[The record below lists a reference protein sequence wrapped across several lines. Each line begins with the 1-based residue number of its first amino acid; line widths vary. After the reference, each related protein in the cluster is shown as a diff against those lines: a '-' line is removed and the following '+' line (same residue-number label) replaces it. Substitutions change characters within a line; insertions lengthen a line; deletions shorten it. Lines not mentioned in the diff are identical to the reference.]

1 MGREQVDGGA
11 GRQGAGRQGAG
22 RQGTGRQ
29 RWAEGQVGTE
39 ELC

>member
-1 MGREQVDGGA
+1 MGREQVDG
-11 GRQGAGRQGAG
+11 GAGRQGAG